1 MTKDHQARLD
11 QIKSKPENVDDV
23 KAQNQKALD
32 TLKKN
37 HEAKLAAIKTD
48 VTKQLEAYKQQLIA
62 ENAKKNQP
70 LVDEINALKA
80 EINKPA
86 ESGHVSD
93 VVNGDKDS
101 YVTKDGKVVTIGH
114 ANAGETSAPVAT
126 TFADKSNT
134 KALPQTG
141 NNNSIALI
149 ALGAVASMLGLGLA
163 KKREY

>member
-1 MTKDHQARLD
+1 M
-11 QIKSKPENVDDV
+11 
-23 KAQNQKALD
+23 
-32 TLKKN
+32 KKN
-37 HEAKLAAIKTD
+37 HEAKLAAIKANI
-48 VTKQLEAYKQQLIA
+48 TKQLEAYKQQLIA

-101 YVTKDGKVVTIGH
+101 YVTKDGKVVSV
-114 ANAGETSAPVAT
+114 TSNNTAITSPKNVAYVAPTAK
-126 TFADKSNT
+126 DSS
-134 KALPQTG
+134 LPQTG
-141 NNNSIALI
+141 NNDSIALV